1 MLTSITWEIFL
12 TTIFGI
18 ISFYYAITSL
28 LLYSGE
34 LKDWVAGKVTPVAQH
49 PHDDPNSA
57 HAPNEIMGR
66 VNRSEIAVELRT
78 STLAEK
84 DIAINSTDELQEPIQ
99 IPRQGSA
106 TPTDSVLVGSVAD
119 LLEEI
124 KTLVQLINEYK
135 SNKSEAQ
142 EFFHAL
148 FLRYPQLLNT
158 SYQQAINL
166 YIIDLTPE
174 QFSFDLS
181 LQEVTSWWSVTK
193 PSNK

>member
-18 ISFYYAITSL
+18 VSCYYAITSL

-34 LKDWVAGKVTPVAQH
+34 LKAWVTGTVKHGVRH
-49 PHDDPNSA
+49 SHDDPNP
-57 HAPNEIMGR
+57 APASNDIMGH
-66 VNRSEIAVELRT
+66 VNRSEIVPELRT
-78 STLAEK
+78 STIAEQ
-84 DIAINSTDELQEPIQ
+84 DIAINSTDEVQEPIQ
-99 IPRQGSA
+99 IPRQGPA
-106 TPTDSVLVGSVAD
+106 TQTDAILVGSVAD

-124 KTLVQLINEYK
+124 KTVTQLINEYK
-135 SNKSEAQ
+135 SSKSEAQ

-166 YIIDLTPE
+166 YIIDLTPD

-181 LQEVTSWWSVTK
+181 VQEVASWWAATK
-193 PSNK
+193 QSNK